1 MSNLPK
7 ASPLNELMQ
16 HFAQSGTLEWIGLR
30 PGPRQPLVEVPEAFV
45 RIGTGL
51 DGDRYNGKPES
62 KRQVSLIQAEHLEA
76 VGSYL
81 GQEPI
86 SPFLT
91 RRNLVVRGINLLS
104 LKDKRFSI
112 GEAILEFSGECHPCS
127 RMEQNLGEGG
137 YNAMRQHGGILV
149 RVIQEGLIKVGDQVD
164 PIP

>member
-1 MSNLPK
+1 MLPK
-7 ASPLNELMQ
+7 ESPLQEMMQ
-16 HFAQSGTLEWIGLR
+16 HFVHSGTVEWIGLR
-30 PGPRQPLVEVPEAFV
+30 PGPRQPLVEVPEAFA

-51 DGDRYNGKPES
+51 DGDRYKGKPES
-62 KRQVSLIQAEHLEA
+62 KRQISLIQAEHLEA

-149 RVIQEGLIKVGDQVD
+149 RVIQEGLIKVGDRVS
-164 PIP
+164 PIL

>member
-1 MSNLPK
+1 
-7 ASPLNELMQ
+7 MQ
-16 HFAQSGTLEWIGLR
+16 HFAQSGTVEWIGLR
-30 PGPRQPLVEVPEAFV
+30 PGSRQALVEVPEAFA
-45 RIGTGL
+45 RMGTGL
-51 DGDRYNGKPES
+51 DGDRYKGKPES

-112 GEAILEFSGECHPCS
+112 GETILEYSGECHPCS

-137 YNAMRQHGGILV
+137 YNAMRQHGGILA
-149 RVIQEGLIKVGDQVD
+149 RVIQEGVIKVGDQVT
-164 PIP
+164 PTM